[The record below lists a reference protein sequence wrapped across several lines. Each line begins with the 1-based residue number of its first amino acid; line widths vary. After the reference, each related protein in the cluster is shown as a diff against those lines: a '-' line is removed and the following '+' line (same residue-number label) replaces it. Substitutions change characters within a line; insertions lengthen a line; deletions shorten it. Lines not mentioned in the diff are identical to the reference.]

1 MFKLTESAYHKLLE
15 IVNKEKVSKDEQLY
29 LRLTMGIG

>member
-1 MFKLTESAYHKLLE
+1 MFKLTESAYLKLTA
-15 IVNKEKVSKDEQLY
+15 IINQEKNSKDEQLY

>member
-1 MFKLTESAYHKLLE
+1 MFKLTESAYHKLTE
-15 IVNKEKVSKDEQLY
+15 IINQEKTSEDEQLY